1 MKQNLGPKNYF
12 IFHFAIIQGFL
23 IQLAIQEM
31 LIAQEFSY
39 KNVHIFSLEQSQDFA
54 FILRAAKDEAQ
65 LRWSFCVM
73 VWLYIS
79 GQLTHISLILYVPF
93 SGKGESKVSFWRW
106 RAASIT
112 KFLFI
117 EMEIVQILS
126 CQRNVCLGRPRPC
139 FLKIVFLLFSLQLAN
154 RSEYFAKER
163 LRVCQNTYCQIVYLK
178 SCTMLHLQV
187 NNLSFADAMAQTYQR
202 VKKVS
207 QEDGTPTT

>member
-1 MKQNLGPKNYF
+1 
-12 IFHFAIIQGFL
+12 
-23 IQLAIQEM
+23 
-31 LIAQEFSY
+31 
-39 KNVHIFSLEQSQDFA
+39 
-54 FILRAAKDEAQ
+54 
-65 LRWSFCVM
+65 M
-73 VWLYIS
+73 VWLYVS

-93 SGKGESKVSFWRW
+93 SGKAESKVSFWRW

-117 EMEIVQILS
+117 EMEMVQIIS

-139 FLKIVFLLFSLQLAN
+139 FLKIVFLFFSLQLAN
-154 RSEYFAKER
+154 RSEHLAEER

-187 NNLSFADAMAQTYQR
+187 NNLSFADAMAQTYPR

-207 QEDGTPTT
+207 QEDGTPTTLSAWQRVIVPLSGLLLPAPCTHYPIRFLSPMWVSLCVPFWLANKF